1 MYQFSMPNHPVL
13 TSAVLAALLLAA
25 SPFGVRVPGIHPA
38 QAQAVMPAGGA
49 FVEGIDDLPLM
60 PGLVGMAD
68 QSLVFDKPNG
78 RIVQAVAAGRVQA
91 SAVKSFYADT
101 APQLGW
107 KSAGEGRF
115 TRDGE
120 SLRIELIDAW
130 RAGWRPDRPL
140 PGQSAVTLLSSN
152 PIT

>member
-1 MYQFSMPNHPVL
+1 MYQFRMPNHPVL

-38 QAQAVMPAGGA
+38 QAQAVSGA

-60 PGLVGMAD
+60 PGLVSVAD
-68 QSLVFDKPNG
+68 QSLVFDKPDG

-91 SAVKSFYADT
+91 SAVRSFYADT

-120 SLRIELIDAW
+120 SLRIELIDSGA
-130 RAGWRPDRPL
+130 
-140 PGQSAVTLLSSN
+140 PGGALTVRFLVN
-152 PIT
+152 PQ

>member
-1 MYQFSMPNHPVL
+1 MYQFRMPNHPVL

-38 QAQAVMPAGGA
+38 QAQQAQAQVMPAGGA

-60 PGLVGMAD
+60 PGLVGVAD
-68 QSLVFDKPNG
+68 QSLVFDKPDG
-78 RIVQAVAAGRVQA
+78 RIVQAVAAGRVLA
-91 SAVKSFYADT
+91 SAVRSFYADT

-120 SLRIELIDAW
+120 SLRIEMIDAG
-130 RAGWRPDRPL
+130 A
-140 PGQSAVTLLSSN
+140 PGGALTVRFLIN
-152 PIT
+152 PQ

>member
-1 MYQFSMPNHPVL
+1 MYQFSMPHHPVL
-13 TSAVLAALLLAA
+13 TLAVLAVLLLAA
-25 SPFGVRVPGIHPA
+25 SPFGVRVSGIHPA
-38 QAQAVMPAGGA
+38 QAQTQALGVGNA

-107 KSAGEGRF
+107 KSTGDGRF

-120 SLRIELIDAW
+120 SLRIELIDPSA
-130 RAGWRPDRPL
+130 
-140 PGQSAVTLLSSN
+140 PGGTLTVRFLIN
-152 PIT
+152 PQ

>member
-1 MYQFSMPNHPVL
+1 MYQFRMPNHPVL

-38 QAQAVMPAGGA
+38 QAQAQAVPVDGA

-60 PGLVGMAD
+60 PGLVGIAD
-68 QSLVFDKPNG
+68 QSLVFDKPDG
-78 RIVQAVAAGRVQA
+78 RIVQAVATGRVRA
-91 SAVKSFYADT
+91 SAVRSFYADT

-120 SLRIELIDAW
+120 SLRIELIDAG
-130 RAGWRPDRPL
+130 A
-140 PGQSAVTLLSSN
+140 PGGALTVRFLVN
-152 PIT
+152 PQ

>member
-1 MYQFSMPNHPVL
+1 MYQFRMPNHPVL

-38 QAQAVMPAGGA
+38 RAQAQVIAAGGA

-68 QSLVFDKPNG
+68 QSLVFDKPDG

-91 SAVKSFYADT
+91 SAVRSFYADT

-120 SLRIELIDAW
+120 SLRIELID
-130 RAGWRPDRPL
+130 
-140 PGQSAVTLLSSN
+140 PGAPGGALTVRFLVN
-152 PIT
+152 PQ

>member
-1 MYQFSMPNHPVL
+1 MYQFRMPHHPVL

-38 QAQAVMPAGGA
+38 QAQAQAVPADGA

-60 PGLVGMAD
+60 PGLVGIAD
-68 QSLVFDKPNG
+68 QSLVFDKPDG
-78 RIVQAVAAGRVQA
+78 RIVQAVATGRVRA
-91 SAVKSFYADT
+91 SAVRNFYADT

-120 SLRIELIDAW
+120 SLRIELIDAG
-130 RAGWRPDRPL
+130 A
-140 PGQSAVTLLSSN
+140 PGGALTVRFLVN
-152 PIT
+152 PQ

>member
-1 MYQFSMPNHPVL
+1 MYQFRMPNHPVL

-38 QAQAVMPAGGA
+38 QAQAQVMSAGGT

-60 PGLVGMAD
+60 PGLVGVAD
-68 QSLVFDKPNG
+68 QSLVFDKPDG

-91 SAVKSFYADT
+91 SAVRSFYADT

-120 SLRIELIDAW
+120 SLRIELIDSGA
-130 RAGWRPDRPL
+130 
-140 PGQSAVTLLSSN
+140 PGGALTVRFLVN
-152 PIT
+152 PQ

>member
-1 MYQFSMPNHPVL
+1 MYQFRMPNHPVL
-13 TSAVLAALLLAA
+13 TSTALAALLLAA

-38 QAQAVMPAGGA
+38 HAQAVGGA

-68 QSLVFDKPNG
+68 QSLVFDKPDG

-91 SAVKSFYADT
+91 SAVRSFYADT

-120 SLRIELIDAW
+120 SLRIELID
-130 RAGWRPDRPL
+130 
-140 PGQSAVTLLSSN
+140 PGAPGSTLTVRFLIN
-152 PIT
+152 PQ

>member
-38 QAQAVMPAGGA
+38 HAQGVAGA

-78 RIVQAVAAGRVQA
+78 RIVQAVAVGRVQA

-120 SLRIELIDAW
+120 SLRIEMIDAG
-130 RAGWRPDRPL
+130 A
-140 PGQSAVTLLSSN
+140 PGGALTVRFLIN
-152 PIT
+152 PQ

>member
-1 MYQFSMPNHPVL
+1 MYQFRMPNHPVL

-38 QAQAVMPAGGA
+38 QAQVMPAGGA

-60 PGLVGMAD
+60 PGLVGVAD
-68 QSLVFDKPNG
+68 QSLVFDKPDG

-91 SAVKSFYADT
+91 SAVRSFYADT

-120 SLRIELIDAW
+120 SLRIELIDSGA
-130 RAGWRPDRPL
+130 
-140 PGQSAVTLLSSN
+140 PGGTLTVRFLVN
-152 PIT
+152 PQ

>member
-1 MYQFSMPNHPVL
+1 MYQFRMPNHPVL
-13 TSAVLAALLLAA
+13 TSAVLAAFLLAA

-38 QAQAVMPAGGA
+38 QAQAQAQAQALSGA

-60 PGLVGMAD
+60 PGLVGVAD
-68 QSLVFDKPNG
+68 QSLVFDKPDG

-91 SAVKSFYADT
+91 SAVRSFYADT

-120 SLRIELIDAW
+120 SLRIELID
-130 RAGWRPDRPL
+130 
-140 PGQSAVTLLSSN
+140 PGAPGGALTVRFLVN
-152 PIT
+152 PQ

>member
-1 MYQFSMPNHPVL
+1 MYQFSMPKHPVL
-13 TSAVLAALLLAA
+13 TSAALAALLLAA
-25 SPFGVRVPGIHPA
+25 SPFGVRVPGINPA
-38 QAQAVMPAGGA
+38 QAQAQAVGGG

-78 RIVQAVAAGRVQA
+78 RIVQAVAVGRVQA

-120 SLRIELIDAW
+120 SLRIELIDAS
-130 RAGWRPDRPL
+130 A
-140 PGQSAVTLLSSN
+140 PGGALTVRFLIN
-152 PIT
+152 PQ

>member
-1 MYQFSMPNHPVL
+1 MYQFRMPHHPVL
-13 TSAVLAALLLAA
+13 TSAVLAVLLLAA

-38 QAQAVMPAGGA
+38 QAQAQAVPTDGA

-60 PGLVGMAD
+60 PGLVGIAD
-68 QSLVFDKPNG
+68 QSLVFDKPDG
-78 RIVQAVAAGRVQA
+78 RIVQAVATGRVRA
-91 SAVKSFYADT
+91 SAVRSFYADT

-120 SLRIELIDAW
+120 SLRIELIDAG
-130 RAGWRPDRPL
+130 A
-140 PGQSAVTLLSSN
+140 PGGALTVRFLVN
-152 PIT
+152 PQ

>member
-1 MYQFSMPNHPVL
+1 MYQFHMPNHPVL

-38 QAQAVMPAGGA
+38 QAQAQAVSGA

-60 PGLVGMAD
+60 PGLVGVAD
-68 QSLVFDKPNG
+68 QSLVFDKPDG

-91 SAVKSFYADT
+91 SAVRSFYADT

-120 SLRIELIDAW
+120 SLRIELIDSGA
-130 RAGWRPDRPL
+130 
-140 PGQSAVTLLSSN
+140 PGGALTVRFLVN
-152 PIT
+152 PQ

>member
-1 MYQFSMPNHPVL
+1 MYQFRMPHHPVL

-38 QAQAVMPAGGA
+38 QAQAQAVPADGA

-60 PGLVGMAD
+60 PGLVGIAD
-68 QSLVFDKPNG
+68 QSLVFDKPDG
-78 RIVQAVAAGRVQA
+78 RIVQAVATGRVRA
-91 SAVKSFYADT
+91 SAVRSFYADT

-120 SLRIELIDAW
+120 SLRIELIDAG
-130 RAGWRPDRPL
+130 A
-140 PGQSAVTLLSSN
+140 PGGALTVRFLVN
-152 PIT
+152 PQ

>member
-1 MYQFSMPNHPVL
+1 MYQFRMPHHPVL
-13 TSAVLAALLLAA
+13 TSAVLAVLLLAA

-38 QAQAVMPAGGA
+38 QAQAQAVPADGA

-60 PGLVGMAD
+60 PGLVGIAD
-68 QSLVFDKPNG
+68 QSLVFDKPDG
-78 RIVQAVAAGRVQA
+78 RIVQAVATGRVRA
-91 SAVKSFYADT
+91 SAVRSFYADT

-120 SLRIELIDAW
+120 SLRIELIDAG
-130 RAGWRPDRPL
+130 A
-140 PGQSAVTLLSSN
+140 PGGALTVRFLVN
-152 PIT
+152 PQ

>member
-1 MYQFSMPNHPVL
+1 MYQFRMPNHPVL

-38 QAQAVMPAGGA
+38 QAQAQAVPADGA

-60 PGLVGMAD
+60 PGLVGIAD
-68 QSLVFDKPNG
+68 QSLVFDKPDG
-78 RIVQAVAAGRVQA
+78 RIVQAVATGRVRA
-91 SAVKSFYADT
+91 SAVRSFYADT

-120 SLRIELIDAW
+120 SLRIELID
-130 RAGWRPDRPL
+130 
-140 PGQSAVTLLSSN
+140 PGAPGSALIVRFLIN
-152 PIT
+152 PQ

>member
-1 MYQFSMPNHPVL
+1 MYQFRMPNHPVL

-38 QAQAVMPAGGA
+38 QAQAQAVPADGA

-60 PGLVGMAD
+60 PGLVGIAD
-68 QSLVFDKPNG
+68 QSLVFDKPDG
-78 RIVQAVAAGRVQA
+78 RIVQAVATGRVRA
-91 SAVKSFYADT
+91 SAVRSFYADT

-120 SLRIELIDAW
+120 SLRIELIDAG
-130 RAGWRPDRPL
+130 A
-140 PGQSAVTLLSSN
+140 PGGALTVRFLVN
-152 PIT
+152 PQ